1 MLNILFL
8 GDIVGEPGRRAVIE
22 LLPRIRE
29 REGIDF
35 VIVNGENSANGRG
48 ITPKISIDLL
58 RAGAAVITTGDHIWD
73 QKEIVSYIDTEP
85 RLLRPLNYP
94 EGTPGQGSVVLET
107 AKGKVAV
114 VNVQG
119 RTFTNPPL
127 ENPFRAMDAEINRLR
142 EETPIIFVDVH
153 AETTSEKVAMGRF
166 LDGRVSAVVGTHT
179 HVQTA
184 DEQVFPG
191 GTAFLCDAGF
201 CGPSESCLGR
211 DVDAIVRAV
220 PDGACRCR
228 SRWRGARCS
237 LHGAIVEIDPATGKA
252 RSIRRLVERYEPA
265 VNGQESPAR
274 PLAASVAPTVAI
286 SEEPVMQAK
295 TSSSSGSSP
304 LD

>member
-1 MLNILFL
+1 MATLNILFL
-8 GDIVGEPGRRAVIE
+8 GDIVGEPGRRAVID
-22 LLPRIRE
+22 LLPRLRE
-29 REGIDF
+29 REAIDF

-58 RAGAAVITTGDHIWD
+58 RAGAAVITTGDHVWD
-73 QKEIVSYIDTEP
+73 QKEIIPYIDTEP

-94 EGTPGQGSVVLET
+94 PGAPGQGSIVLDT

-119 RTFTNPPL
+119 RTFTQPSL
-127 ENPFRAMDAEINRLR
+127 ENPFLAMDAEIARLR
-142 EETPIIFVDVH
+142 EETPVIFVDIH

-211 DVDAIVRAV
+211 DIDAIVRRFTTSLPV
-220 PDGACRCR
+220 PFPIA
-228 SRWRGARCS
+228 RGEVR
-237 LHGAIVEIDPATGKA
+237 LHGAIVEIAPETGRA
-252 RSIRRLVERYEPA
+252 RSIRRLAERYEPA
-265 VNGQESPAR
+265 SAPALPPNAVLVAAQGKESSAPASAN
-274 PLAASVAPTVAI
+274 L
-286 SEEPVMQAK
+286 
-295 TSSSSGSSP
+295 
-304 LD
+304 